1 MGEGIALTG
10 LVALPL
16 IGVGICAMG
25 GTWSTSTS
33 PGRPLIEAGLS
44 EEDARGLDEK
54 FGEWGPYD
62 EREGEFV
69 RYWSR
74 YPELYETVLVM
85 GESMVPER

>member
-1 MGEGIALTG
+1 MRDGWYVVNVHIPGER
-10 LVALPL
+10 
-16 IGVGICAMG
+16 
-25 GTWSTSTS
+25 
-33 PGRPLIEAGLS
+33 GRPLIEAGLS